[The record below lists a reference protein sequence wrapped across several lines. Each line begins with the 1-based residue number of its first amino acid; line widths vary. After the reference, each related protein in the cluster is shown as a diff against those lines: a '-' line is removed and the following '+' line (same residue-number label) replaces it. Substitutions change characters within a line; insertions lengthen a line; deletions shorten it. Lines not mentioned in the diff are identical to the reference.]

1 MRLGASGSAHL
12 CNLIHA
18 HAVTVGLA
26 LRCQRDASRRWHTK
40 LRAYMTRG
48 PVSRGAVKPLTSEA
62 RAHRGGERRQHG
74 GCLLRPVSRGRRT
87 RTKFT
92 RAAYVLASTDNT
104 ACTTMPGAVRQASRK
119 DSQSSDVLRCE
130 PIGGDLLR
138 RWLWLEALA
147 LALALARAR
156 ALALAPARA
165 LALARTKAA
174 LALARARALAEHARH
189 GALRRRSVCQ

>member
-40 LRAYMTRG
+40 LRACMTRG
-48 PVSRGAVKPLTSEA
+48 PVSRGAVKPLTSVAQESA
-62 RAHRGGERRQHG
+62 PRRRGKTTWQLPIWASLSGGE
-74 GCLLRPVSRGRRT
+74 T
-87 RTKFT
+87 RIV
-92 RAAYVLASTDNT
+92 REAAYILASTDDT
-104 ACTTMPGAVRQASRK
+104 ACTDMPGTVRQASRK

-156 ALALAPARA
+156 ALALARARA
-165 LALARTKAA
+165 LALARARA
-174 LALARARALAEHARH
+174 LALAPARALAEHARH

>member
-1 MRLGASGSAHL
+1 MAA
-12 CNLIHA
+12 
-18 HAVTVGLA
+18 
-26 LRCQRDASRRWHTK
+26 
-40 LRAYMTRG
+40 AYFGQFRG
-48 PVSRGAVKPLTSEA
+48 E
-62 RAHRGGERRQHG
+62 EEHG
-74 GCLLRPVSRGRRT
+74 PFG
-87 RTKFT
+87 

-119 DSQSSDVLRCE
+119 DPQSLDVLRCE

-147 LALALARAR
+147 LALALARARALALARAR

>member
-1 MRLGASGSAHL
+1 
-12 CNLIHA
+12 
-18 HAVTVGLA
+18 
-26 LRCQRDASRRWHTK
+26 
-40 LRAYMTRG
+40 MTRG

-156 ALALAPARA
+156 ALALARARALALARARALALARARALALAPARA